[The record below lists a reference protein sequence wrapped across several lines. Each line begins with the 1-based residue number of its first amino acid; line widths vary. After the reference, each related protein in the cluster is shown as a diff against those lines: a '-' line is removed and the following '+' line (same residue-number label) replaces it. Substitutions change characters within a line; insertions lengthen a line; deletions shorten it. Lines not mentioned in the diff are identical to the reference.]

1 MRFMIL
7 VKANAD
13 SEAGVMPS
21 SEGIAAMGRFNE
33 ELINAGILLAAEG
46 LAASSQGAK
55 VKFSKGGKSTVV
67 DGPFAEAK
75 ELIAGFWII
84 QVKSLDE
91 AVAWARK
98 APMPDGEELEVRRAH
113 DPSDFAEDSVSE
125 EHLRKEREWREANQK
140 PLTN

>member
-1 MRFMIL
+1 MRFMII

-21 SEGIAAMGRFNE
+21 PDAMVEMGKFNE
-33 ELINAGILLAAEG
+33 ELIKAGVMLGGEG

-55 VKFSKGGKSTVV
+55 VRFQGGKTTVV

-75 ELIAGFWII
+75 ELIAGFWLLD
-84 QVKSLDE
+84 VKDKAE

-98 APMPDGEELEVRRAH
+98 APMGDGAELEVRRAH
-113 DPSDFAEDSVSE
+113 DVSDFTEDEVSTE
-125 EHLRKEREWREANQK
+125 TLRKEREWRDANQK
-140 PLTN
+140 PMRN

>member
-1 MRFMIL
+1 MRFMII
-7 VKANAD
+7 VKANAE
-13 SEAGVMPS
+13 SEAGIMPP
-21 SEGIAAMGRFNE
+21 SEAIAAMGRFNE
-33 ELINAGILLAAEG
+33 ELINAGVLLAAEG

-55 VKFSKGGKSTVV
+55 VKFKDGKSTVV

-75 ELIAGFWII
+75 ELVAGFWII

-91 AVAWARK
+91 ALAWARK
-98 APMPDGEELEVRRAH
+98 APMGDGAELEVRRAH
-113 DPSDFAEDSVSE
+113 DPSDFVEDSVSE

>member
-1 MRFMIL
+1 MRYMII

-21 SEGIAAMGRFNE
+21 SEAIAAMGRFNE
-33 ELINAGILLAAEG
+33 ELINAGVLLGAEG

-55 VKFSKGGKSTVV
+55 VQFKGGKATVV

-75 ELIAGFWII
+75 EMIAGFWII
-84 QVKSLDE
+84 QVKSRDE
-91 AVAWARK
+91 AIAWARK
-98 APMPDGEELEVRRAH
+98 APMGDGEELEVRRAH

-125 EHLRKEREWREANQK
+125 EHLRKEREWRDANQK
-140 PLTN
+140 PISN